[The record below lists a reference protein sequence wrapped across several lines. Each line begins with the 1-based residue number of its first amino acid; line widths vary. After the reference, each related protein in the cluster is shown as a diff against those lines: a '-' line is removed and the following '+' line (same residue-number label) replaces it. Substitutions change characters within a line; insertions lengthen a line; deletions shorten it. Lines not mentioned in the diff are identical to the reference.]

1 MRRAARAVPNCGQI
15 LKCSR
20 GSSGLRRLPAS
31 PDQEVIKINF
41 IQMVTNY
48 QPSCAQEAED
58 RQTIL
63 RYAHLAGPGVLE
75 RSDSIAHVTSSAFVL
90 DTSLSHVLLV
100 RHSLRGSW
108 SWPGGHADGN
118 PDLLAVAVQECRE
131 ETGVIQL
138 TPLSEQMASLDIF
151 PVPAHQ
157 KNGTYVGAHLHFSVG
172 FCLICDRRQP
182 LRPCLGENTAVEWF
196 PLDFITAEQ
205 FGEADAALYHRL
217 IARAKLFFQRK
228 EGTE

>member
-1 MRRAARAVPNCGQI
+1 
-15 LKCSR
+15 
-20 GSSGLRRLPAS
+20 
-31 PDQEVIKINF
+31 
-41 IQMVTNY
+41 MVTNY

-75 RSDSIAHVTSSAFVL
+75 RRDSIAHVTSSAFVL
-90 DTSLSHVLLV
+90 DTSLSRVLLV

-118 PDLLAVAVQECRE
+118 PDLLAVAVRECRE
-131 ETGVIQL
+131 ETGVLQL

-151 PVPAHQ
+151 AVPAHQ
-157 KNGTYVGAHLHFSVG
+157 KNGTYVGAHLHFSAG
-172 FCLICDRRQP
+172 FCLVCDTNQT
-182 LRPCLGENTAVEWF
+182 LRPCPGENSAVKWF

-205 FGEADAALYHRL
+205 FGETDAALYHRL
-217 IARAKLFFQRK
+217 IARAKLFSQRR
-228 EGTE
+228 EGTEESG